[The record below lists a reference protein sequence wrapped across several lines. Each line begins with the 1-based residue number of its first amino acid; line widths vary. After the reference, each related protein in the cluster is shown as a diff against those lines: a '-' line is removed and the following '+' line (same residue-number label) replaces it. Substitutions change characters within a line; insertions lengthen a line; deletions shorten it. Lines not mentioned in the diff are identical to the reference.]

1 MSYSTQEIL
10 DSKIKRGR
18 VFLEKLEK
26 ASLNGFEENKK
37 LLFKLIEENKNTDY
51 GKKYNFENIKTI
63 EDYFKN
69 VPFSEYEDYEDV
81 EKYNIIRLLPIHGLC
96 DDDCGHLPDRK
107 RDWRLCRPIPS
118 EGLDSHRGHG
128 HGCLQRGSQL
138 FARKAW

>member
-69 VPFSEYEDYEDV
+69 VPLSEYEDYEEYV
-81 EKYNIIRLLPIHGLC
+81 H
-96 DDDCGHLPDRK
+96 
-107 RDWRLCRPIPS
+107 RP
-118 EGLDSHRGHG
+118 GTYQG
-128 HGCLQRGSQL
+128 
-138 FARKAW
+138 